1 MFGNKKLK
9 ELLSKLENSLTAEY
23 PTKIEFSG
31 DTDLKQL
38 SEYFN
43 KLISDLN
50 EARSDLSKTQSNLS
64 DQKDALNKIE
74 SMKLAVSQ
82 MGAIGDMGKKL
93 ASNLDLNAIL
103 NEVFEIIASNF
114 SVREIELALFS
125 EGEVKGI
132 YSIEN
137 NGSKYISDLS
147 SINQLDRFLRLT
159 QQEDDVI
166 LQDAAMDFGQY
177 FFNPIETINGFSP
190 GGYFSCALGESGKE
204 TGVLCV
210 SVESKDSFT
219 DYAVNVIKSISAYL
233 AIAIDNSSLYSEVQN
248 NLNVISEEKKKS
260 DQLLLN
266 ILPEEVAAELK
277 KNGFAEAKHYEEVT
291 VLFTDFVGFTR
302 ISETLSPKELVAEI
316 DSYFSEF
323 DRIMTENEIEKIKTI
338 GDAYMAVCGLPLVN
352 SEHAVKILKAAKEIQ
367 QFVVKKKSEG
377 GLFDIRIG
385 INTGSVVAGIIG
397 IKKYAYDIWG
407 DTVNTAARM
416 ESNSESG
423 RINISESTYELVK
436 SEFPCT
442 YRGEIEAKNK
452 GMIKMYFVD

>member
-9 ELLSKLENSLTAEY
+9 ELLLKLESSLTEEN
-23 PTKIEFSG
+23 PIRVEFSG
-31 DTDLKQL
+31 DADLEQL
-38 SEYFN
+38 SKYFN
-43 KLISDLN
+43 KLITDLN
-50 EARSDLSKTQSNLS
+50 ATRSELIKTQSSMS
-64 DQKDALNKIE
+64 DQNEALSNLE

-93 ASNLDLNAIL
+93 ASNLDLNVIL
-103 NEVFEIIASNF
+103 NEVFKLIASNF
-114 SVREIELALFS
+114 SVKEIELALFS
-125 EGEVKGI
+125 EGEVKEV
-132 YSIEN
+132 YSIEST
-137 NGSKYISDLS
+137 GSKHINDVS
-147 SINQLDRFLRLT
+147 SVTQLDRFLRLT

-166 LQDAAMDFGQY
+166 LQNAAKDFGQY
-177 FFNPIETINGFSP
+177 FFNPIETVNGYSP
-190 GGYFSCALGESGKE
+190 LGYFSCALGERGKE
-204 TGVLCV
+204 IGVLCV
-210 SVESKDSFT
+210 SVDTMDLFS
-219 DYAVNVIKSISAYL
+219 DYAVNAIKSISAYL

-266 ILPEEVAAELK
+266 ILPEEVASELK
-277 KNGFAEAKHYEEVT
+277 KNGFAEAKYFEEVS

-323 DRIMTENEIEKIKTI
+323 DRIMIKHEIEKIKTI

-352 SEHAVKILKAAKEIQ
+352 SEHAVRILKAAQEIQ
-367 QFVVKKKSEG
+367 QFVAKKKSDG

-423 RINISESTYELVK
+423 KINISESTYELVK

>member
-1 MFGNKKLK
+1 
-9 ELLSKLENSLTAEY
+9 
-23 PTKIEFSG
+23 
-31 DTDLKQL
+31 
-38 SEYFN
+38 
-43 KLISDLN
+43 
-50 EARSDLSKTQSNLS
+50 
-64 DQKDALNKIE
+64 
-74 SMKLAVSQ
+74 
-82 MGAIGDMGKKL
+82 
-93 ASNLDLNAIL
+93 
-103 NEVFEIIASNF
+103 
-114 SVREIELALFS
+114 
-125 EGEVKGI
+125 
-132 YSIEN
+132 
-137 NGSKYISDLS
+137 
-147 SINQLDRFLRLT
+147 
-159 QQEDDVI
+159 
-166 LQDAAMDFGQY
+166 
-177 FFNPIETINGFSP
+177 
-190 GGYFSCALGESGKE
+190 
-204 TGVLCV
+204 
-210 SVESKDSFT
+210 
-219 DYAVNVIKSISAYL
+219 
-233 AIAIDNSSLYSEVQN
+233 
-248 NLNVISEEKKKS
+248 
-260 DQLLLN
+260 LLLN

-367 QFVVKKKSEG
+367 QFVVKKKAEG